1 MRLFRSVW
9 GQFVII
15 GVGLFLLDRN
25 FFPEPKP
32 IIGPPN
38 VERVALQAQALSQL
52 QGAELNESQ
61 VVAIKERE
69 LRDELLFIEALDRG
83 FIEQDQVI
91 QRRLIRNMRFMDP
104 ERDIDEKTMLIEAF
118 ELRLHLAD
126 EVIRRRTIQVMET
139 LIVASRGDPA
149 ITEADLKVEYEAQQE
164 NFQVP
169 VRYSFTHVFLRDDAS
184 DEKRE
189 NLLALLSDGASPEH
203 ARGFGDVFL
212 AGYQFKQRSLL
223 EISRQFGDDFAY
235 GFASQAE
242 SLGEWVG
249 PIQSI
254 FGSHWVWVDD
264 IAESRVKSF
273 TEVAQDL
280 RRDIRR
286 DLDDR
291 AIQDWVDSTLQK
303 YEVRL

>member
-1 MRLFRSVW
+1 M
-9 GQFVII
+9 
-15 GVGLFLLDRN
+15 
-25 FFPEPKP
+25 
-32 IIGPPN
+32 
-38 VERVALQAQALSQL
+38 SQL

-69 LRDELLFIEALDRG
+69 IRDELLFIEALDRG
-83 FIEQDQVI
+83 FIEQDQVV

-104 ERDIDEKTMLIEAF
+104 ERDVDDQTLLTEAF

-126 EVIRRRTIQVMET
+126 EVIRRRTVQVMET
-139 LIVASRGDPA
+139 LIVASRGNPT
-149 ITEADLKVEYEAQQE
+149 ITEKDLQVEYEAQRD

-169 VRYSFTHVFLRDDAS
+169 VRYSFTHIFLRDDAS
-184 DEKRE
+184 DEKRS
-189 NLLALLSDGASPEH
+189 NLLTRLSEGASPEQ
-203 ARGFGDVFL
+203 ARELGDVFL
-212 AGYQFKQRSLL
+212 AGYQFQERSLL
-223 EISRQFGDDFAY
+223 EISRQFGDEFAY

-249 PIQSI
+249 PIRSI

-264 IAESRVKSF
+264 ISESRVKSF
-273 TEVAQDL
+273 AEVAQEL

-286 DLDDR
+286 NLDDQ
-291 AIQDWVDSTLQK
+291 AIQDWVDSTLQQ

>member
-9 GQFVII
+9 GRFVII

-38 VERVALQAQALSQL
+38 VERVALQAKALSQL

-104 ERDIDEKTMLIEAF
+104 ERDIDEKTMLKEAF

-169 VRYSFTHVFLRDDAS
+169 VRYSFTHVFLRDVTS

-189 NLLALLSDGASPEH
+189 NLLALLSDGASSEQ
-203 ARGFGDVFL
+203 ARGVGDVFL

-223 EISRQFGDDFAY
+223 EISRQFGDDFAF

>member
-104 ERDIDEKTMLIEAF
+104 ERDIDEKTMLKEAF

-169 VRYSFTHVFLRDDAS
+169 VRYSFTHVFLRNDAS

-189 NLLALLSDGASPEH
+189 NLLALLSDGASPEQ
-203 ARGFGDVFL
+203 ARGVGDVSL

-291 AIQDWVDSTLQK
+291 AIQDWVDLTLQK

>member
-1 MRLFRSVW
+1 MRFFRSIW

-15 GVGLFLLDRN
+15 GFGLFLLDRS

-38 VERVALQAQALSQL
+38 AERVALQADALSQL
-52 QGAELNESQ
+52 QGADLNESQ
-61 VVAIKERE
+61 LVAIKERE
-69 LRDELLFIEALDRG
+69 IRDELLFIEALDRG
-83 FIEQDQVI
+83 FIEQDQVV

-104 ERDIDEKTMLIEAF
+104 ERDVDDQTLLTEAF

-126 EVIRRRTIQVMET
+126 EVIRRRTVQVMET
-139 LIVASRGDPA
+139 LIVASRGNTA
-149 ITEADLKVEYEAQQE
+149 ITEADMQVEYEAQRAS
-164 NFQVP
+164 FQVP
-169 VRYSFTHVFLRDDAS
+169 VRYSFKHVFLRNDAT
-184 DEKRE
+184 DEKRSR
-189 NLLALLSDGASPEH
+189 LLKRLGGGATPEQ
-203 ARGFGDVFL
+203 AREVGDVFL
-212 AGYQFKQRSLL
+212 AGYHFQERSLV

-242 SLGEWVG
+242 SLGQWVG

-264 IAESRVKSF
+264 IAESRVKNF
-273 TEVAQDL
+273 AEVAQDL
-280 RRDIRR
+280 RRNIRR
-286 DLDDR
+286 DLDDQ
-291 AIQDWVDSTLQK
+291 AIQGWVDSTLQR